1 MKIVRSSKEIYG
13 LSGQWKKTGQTISLV
28 PTMGCLHEG
37 HVSLINYARNESD
50 KVIVSLFVNPMQ
62 FGQNEDFDS
71 YPSQFER
78 DRELLEASG
87 ADVLFCPPVK
97 EMYSEAFQT
106 SVNVYKLSQGMCG
119 KDRPGH
125 FDGVATVVTKLFNIT
140 IPDIAVFGEKDFQQL
155 VIIRQLTEDLSYS
168 IRIIGAPIIREDDGL
183 AMSSRNIYLDS
194 EGRQCALCLY
204 QAVQA
209 SKKMLRTH
217 GDVPVETILENTK
230 KIVARAGGKL
240 EYAVIVN
247 EFTLIPDKIINN
259 NSVLALA
266 VKVGDSVRLI
276 DNSKLIS

>member
-13 LSGQWKKTGQTISLV
+13 LSGQCKKTGQTISLV

-37 HVSLINYARNESD
+37 HLSLVNYARNESD

-78 DRELLEASG
+78 DRELLEAGG

-106 SVNVYKLSQGMCG
+106 SVSVRKLSQGMCG

-125 FDGVATVVTKLFNIT
+125 FDGVATVVIKLFNIT
-140 IPDIAVFGEKDFQQL
+140 DPDIAVFGEKDFQQL
-155 VIIRQLTEDLSYS
+155 VIIRQLTEDLSYN

-204 QAVQA
+204 KAIQA
-209 SKKMLRTH
+209 SKNMLRTH
-217 GDVPVETILENTK
+217 EDVPVETVLENTK
-230 KIVARAGGKL
+230 KIVAKAGAEL

-247 EFTLIPDKIINN
+247 EFTLVPDKIINA
-259 NSVLALA
+259 NSLLALA
-266 VKVGDSVRLI
+266 VKVGGSVRLI